1 MCGTETPK
9 DLKLTQATESS
20 CSCCS
25 TETTEAKVT
34 GEPGTEYS
42 LEGLTCGHCVQ
53 SVEAAVQ
60 AIDGVESATV
70 DLVAGGTS
78 TLMVSGPVLPEDI
91 RSAVATAGYTVT
103 ES

>member
-9 DLKLTQATESS
+9 DLKLTQ
-20 CSCCS
+20 
-25 TETTEAKVT
+25 TTEGKAT
-34 GEPGTEYS
+34 GESGTAYS

-60 AIDGVESATV
+60 AIEGVESATV
-70 DLVAGGTS
+70 DLAAGGIS
-78 TLMVSGPVLPEDI
+78 TLMVSGPVRPEDI
-91 RSAVATAGYTVT
+91 RSAVVTAGYSVT